1 MVCGGKGC
9 GKVEYLIPDGRMD
22 KEILVVLESL
32 SQLKITQ
39 NETFIVLVE
48 LASYLFLL
56 ALDLVLAAVLVL
68 ISDILEL
75 EYISVLSMSE

>member
-1 MVCGGKGC
+1 M
-9 GKVEYLIPDGRMD
+9 IPDGRMD

-68 ISDILEL
+68 ISEILEL